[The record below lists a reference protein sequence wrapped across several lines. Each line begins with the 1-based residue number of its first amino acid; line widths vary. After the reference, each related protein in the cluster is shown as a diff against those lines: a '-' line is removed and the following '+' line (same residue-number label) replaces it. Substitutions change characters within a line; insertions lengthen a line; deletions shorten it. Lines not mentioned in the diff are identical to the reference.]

1 MIYQKMQNSNIR
13 GVCFL
18 LKKNI
23 LSMFSWTNHDS
34 WFLRLQWSSIEIS
47 QIEACG
53 PLGFW
58 PSNSLGTIFTSLGSF
73 SKINAALIW
82 TSSKTGLTPP
92 PPPQIFGSVGNF
104 GTLFRKSKFFETFA
118 TLLGILIHPT
128 FWQKKVSQKLLN
140 LVKPPTLSTKNSK
153 KCPKF
158 FGLLWNPPTPLWT
171 KSKLKLH
178 FFQEALL
185 PPRLFHI
192 LPDFLLQKPKS
203 GFNSLRLPCGK
214 PGICS
219 DNSCG
224 THSLRF
230 LKPDVWLTVEK
241 P

>member
-104 GTLFRKSKFFETFA
+104 GTLFRKSNFFGTFA
-118 TLLGILIHPT
+118 TLLGILIHPI
-128 FWQKKVSQKLLN
+128 FWQKSVPKTFEFGQTPHPFYKKFQKVSQIFWFALD
-140 LVKPPTLSTKNSK
+140 PP
-153 KCPKF
+153 
-158 FGLLWNPPTPLWT
+158 PPPYGR
-171 KSKLKLH
+171 S
-178 FFQEALL
+178 
-185 PPRLFHI
+185 P
-192 LPDFLLQKPKS
+192 
-203 GFNSLRLPCGK
+203 N
-214 PGICS
+214 
-219 DNSCG
+219 
-224 THSLRF
+224 
-230 LKPDVWLTVEK
+230 
-241 P
+241 

>member
-104 GTLFRKSKFFETFA
+104 GTLFRKSKFFGTFA
-118 TLLGILIHPT
+118 TLLGILIHPI
-128 FWQKKVSQKLLN
+128 FWQKSVPKTFEFGQTPHPFYKKFQKVSQIFWFALEPPPLMDKVQIKAAFFSRSSLTPKAFPHITRLL
-140 LVKPPTLSTKNSK
+140 TSK
-153 KCPKF
+153 
-158 FGLLWNPPTPLWT
+158 T
-171 KSKLKLH
+171 
-178 FFQEALL
+178 E
-185 PPRLFHI
+185 
-192 LPDFLLQKPKS
+192 
-203 GFNSLRLPCGK
+203 
-214 PGICS
+214 
-219 DNSCG
+219 
-224 THSLRF
+224 
-230 LKPDVWLTVEK
+230 VWI
-241 P
+241 